1 MNQMFDENA
10 DLTDD
15 DSISITSTAPSE
27 PREEYAVDTVL
38 AARETDGVTQ
48 YLVKWE
54 GYPEERC
61 TWEPATSFQSL
72 DTLSDW
78 DEKKLR
84 IEQGLEVACDVDDLL
99 KRIDIWIK
107 SSQDRK
113 SRRRAKRIRL
123 GLPVASDD
131 TDDEASFNSQGS
143 SHDEDPEDLR
153 VSAQNDD
160 KNRQVETSA
169 PAENRRQQ
177 WSPEEEQALVDGLEL
192 ANGPHYDQI
201 LSHFGSTGII
211 NQSLKNRTTRDLQ
224 IKAQDLR
231 DEYEENDMPIPHY
244 LQSVGEKPNN
254 IKSPYFQSVITWQC
268 MPTFHMLN
276 SSSSGR
282 PKPPRASTPGSTVNR
297 GSNSLQNNRRRATNE
312 EFTRHRPNQP
322 HAAAGFQQRMAS
334 DRRKSLPEQPPP
346 KRDKELKVCRKG
358 VHCWLDERYVPGQTV
373 TDGK

>member
-1 MNQMFDENA
+1 MKLDISDLCSQNLEARLVLALQSLRARGPRLRSQKFKIFIKQQLKSTTVSMNQMPDQNTNM
-10 DLTDD
+10 TDD

-27 PREEYAVDTVL
+27 PREEYAVETVL

-78 DEKKLR
+78 NEKKLR
-84 IEQGLEVACDVDDLL
+84 IEQGLEVPCDVDDLL

-143 SHDEDPEDLR
+143 SHDEDPEDFR
-153 VSAQNDD
+153 ISTENDD

-169 PAENRRQQ
+169 PVEDRRQQ
-177 WSPEEEQALVDGLEL
+177 WSHEEEEALVKGLGL

-211 NQSLKNRTTRDLQ
+211 NQALKNRTTRDLQ
-224 IKAQDLR
+224 IKAQELR
-231 DEYEENDMPIPHY
+231 DEYEEMDIAIPHY
-244 LQSVGEKPNN
+244 LQSVGEMSTN
-254 IKSPYFQSVITWQC
+254 IKSPYFQLVITW
-268 MPTFHMLN
+268 
-276 SSSSGR
+276 
-282 PKPPRASTPGSTVNR
+282 
-297 GSNSLQNNRRRATNE
+297 
-312 EFTRHRPNQP
+312 
-322 HAAAGFQQRMAS
+322 
-334 DRRKSLPEQPPP
+334 
-346 KRDKELKVCRKG
+346 
-358 VHCWLDERYVPGQTV
+358 
-373 TDGK
+373 

>member
-1 MNQMFDENA
+1 MNPMSDENA
-10 DLTDD
+10 NLTDD

-84 IEQGLEVACDVDDLL
+84 IQQGLEVACDVDDLL

-143 SHDEDPEDLR
+143 SQDEDPEDLR
-153 VSAQNDD
+153 VSAQSDG
-160 KNRQVETSA
+160 KNRQVETSS
-169 PAENRRQQ
+169 PVENRRQQ
-177 WSPEEEQALVDGLEL
+177 WSPEEEQALVNGLEL
-192 ANGPHYDQI
+192 ANGPQYDQI

-244 LQSVGEKPNN
+244 LQSVGEKSNN
-254 IKSPYFQSVITWQC
+254 IKSPYFQLVITWQC
-268 MPTFHMLN
+268 MPTFHVLN
-276 SSSSGR
+276 SSSSDR
-282 PKPPRASTPGSTVNR
+282 PKPPRALTPGSLNR
-297 GSNSLQNNRRRATNE
+297 GSNSLQDNRRRATNE
-312 EFTRHRPNQP
+312 EFTRYRPNQP
-322 HAAAGFQQRMAS
+322 HVAAGFQQCLAS
-334 DRRKSLPEQPPP
+334 DRRKSLPEPSPP
-346 KRDKELKVCRKG
+346 KRYKELKISRKG